1 MKQKALAKVRMSE
14 IGFILQA
21 TKSCAIFNG
30 KATIYITEK
39 EK

>member
-21 TKSCAIFNG
+21 TNLVPFLTC
-30 KATIYITEK
+30 KATIYIIQK